1 MQIGERGDGDGT
13 AGWEEEWELGW
24 GVGER
29 VGWRSGQTSRVMDT
43 NSFAVQRSCEKEHKL
58 WLSSIDNTE
67 WIDVQFHSSRE

>member
-29 VGWRSGQTSRVMDT
+29 VGWRSGQTSRVMDGQEQLCRAT
-43 NSFAVQRSCEKEHKL
+43 IVREGTQAVALLYR
-58 WLSSIDNTE
+58 
-67 WIDVQFHSSRE
+67 